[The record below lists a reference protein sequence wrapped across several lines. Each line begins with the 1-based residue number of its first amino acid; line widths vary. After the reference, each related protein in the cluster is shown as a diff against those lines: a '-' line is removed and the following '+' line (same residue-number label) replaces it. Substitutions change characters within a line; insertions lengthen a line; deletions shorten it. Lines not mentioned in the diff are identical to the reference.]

1 MPPTETEDHAD
12 VRDVRPPG
20 NRVIPMTASAL
31 DGIKIVDLAVAR
43 AGPAAVRLLA
53 EWGASV
59 IRVEPPGEGLGIA
72 ADHHSSDYINLHGN
86 KRLITADLKDA
97 RGAAIVRRLIGDAD
111 VVIENFRP
119 PVTRRLGLDYES
131 LAARHPR
138 LVYGSISGYGPDG
151 PLGDL
156 GAVDQIIQG
165 RSGLMSITGEP
176 GTPPVRVGI
185 AIADMAAG
193 QLLASGV
200 LLALFERMRSGR
212 GQWVHVSL
220 LEALISMLDFQAA
233 RWTIDAQEPGQAGNH
248 HPTITPM
255 GTFRTADGFLNVAA
269 PNDRLWQRLREALD
283 QPEALDDPAFATVS
297 GRHSNRDRLREL
309 LEAEFARYQRA
320 ELVKLLDAAGVPC
333 GPVNSIAEAFAEEQ
347 VRHLGVVSTVEHPAR
362 GPVGVLRSPIR
373 MSRTGASPKS
383 PAPLA
388 SADTEEVLAEL
399 GYDAAEIAELR
410 AARVI

>member
-1 MPPTETEDHAD
+1 MNAP
-12 VRDVRPPG
+12 
-20 NRVIPMTASAL
+20 AL
-31 DGIKIVDLAVAR
+31 DGIKIVDLTVAR

-53 EWGASV
+53 EWGAAV

-86 KRLITADLKDA
+86 KRLITANLKDT
-97 RGAAIVRRLIGDAD
+97 RGTAIVRRLIEDAD

-119 PVTRRLGLDYES
+119 PVTKRLGLDYES
-131 LAARHPR
+131 LATRHPR

-165 RSGLMSITGEP
+165 RSGLMSVTGEP

-200 LLALFERMRSGR
+200 LLALFERARSGR

-220 LEALISMLDFQAA
+220 LEALLSMLDFQAA
-233 RWTIDAQEPGQAGNH
+233 RWTIDAQEPRQAGNH

-269 PNDRLWQRLREALD
+269 PNDRLWQRLCEALGR
-283 QPEALDDPAFATVS
+283 PAALDDAAFATVS
-297 GRHSNRDRLREL
+297 GRHANRDRLREL
-309 LEAEFARYQRA
+309 LEAEFACYPRA

-333 GPVNSIAEAFAEEQ
+333 GPVNSVAEAFAEEQ
-347 VRHLGVVSTVEHPAR
+347 VRHLGMVTTVEHPSR
-362 GPVGVLRSPIR
+362 GPVDVLRSPIR

-388 SADTEEVLAEL
+388 SADTDDVLAEL